1 MEAAPVIATLSVIG
15 IIYGALA
22 AWVQHD
28 MKKLVAYSSVSHL
41 GFCVLGLCALT
52 VEGVTGAVYQM
63 LAHGISTGA
72 LFLLVGIL
80 YERRHTRMLAD
91 YGGIAQ
97 KTPIFAFFFVFAVLS
112 SVGLPGLNGFI
123 GEWMNLLGSFHANPW
138 LASIAVTGVIFGA
151 VYLLSATRRL
161 LFGPITHDAN
171 RALEDLDKREVA
183 LLVPMVV
190 LCVWI
195 GVAPNGFLGKTAA
208 SIDEVF
214 QGVEAVRAELQVSDS
229 GDLDGEERSR

>member
-1 MEAAPVIATLSVIG
+1 SV
-15 IIYGALA
+15 L
-22 AWVQHD
+22 
-28 MKKLVAYSSVSHL
+28 
-41 GFCVLGLCALT
+41 
-52 VEGVTGAVYQM
+52 
-63 LAHGISTGA
+63 
-72 LFLLVGIL
+72 
-80 YERRHTRMLAD
+80 
-91 YGGIAQ
+91 
-97 KTPIFAFFFVFAVLS
+97 
-112 SVGLPGLNGFI
+112 
-123 GEWMNLLGSFHANPW
+123 
-138 LASIAVTGVIFGA
+138 GVIFGA

-214 QGVEAVRAELQVSDS
+214 QGVEAVRAELEVSDS